1 MANSPAPHASFFP
14 RHLTAPA
21 LVLLGLLACTVSA
34 PAQNNGLA
42 FWEIPF
48 AQQAAMLHA
57 VPSSDAARYTRLRHY
72 FVKNGC
78 TGSRMIEQPL
88 GKRRGHPPVGGN
100 LLCEL
105 PGSHPQP
112 IVVAAFY
119 PAHSLYA
126 GASNGWPEAVL
137 LPILYHALQAQP
149 RHYTFLFAELDG
161 VRGERAFFRRM
172 KKDKIPPPI
181 AFVGLDALG
190 LGRPFFYLPPARLV
204 NQDGMPAAR
213 VLEQRA
219 WYVARLQGYTSQGT
233 WMNSL
238 QLPQPEIVPSKLLD
252 GARSLPRILI
262 FSSFDTTTSPLPFR
276 RDSDYVAFFLC
287 GVDLSLDQLGH
298 NPKK

>member
-1 MANSPAPHASFFP
+1 MTNITAPPASFFR
-14 RHLTAPA
+14 RHLLAPA
-21 LVLLGLLACTVSA
+21 LVLLGFLAFAFAA
-34 PAQNNGLA
+34 PAQSNSLG

-57 VPSSDAARYTRLRHY
+57 VPSSDAARYTRLRQY

-78 TGSRMIEQPL
+78 TGSRMIQQPL
-88 GKRRGHPPVGGN
+88 GKRRGHPPNGGN
-100 LLCEL
+100 LLCKL

-119 PAHSLYA
+119 PAHSLYS
-126 GASNGWPEAVL
+126 GASTGWPEAVL

-161 VRGERAFFRRM
+161 VNGERAFFSRL
-172 KKDKIPPPI
+172 KKDKIPQPI

-219 WYVARLQGYTSQGT
+219 WYVARLQGYTARPT

-238 QLPQPEIVPSKLLD
+238 QLPQPQIIPSKLLN

-262 FSSFDTTTSPLPFR
+262 YSSFDTNASPLPFR
-276 RDSDYVAFFLC
+276 RDSDYLAFFLC
-287 GVDLSLDQLGH
+287 GVDLSLHQLGH
-298 NPKK
+298 YPKK

>member
-1 MANSPAPHASFFP
+1 MTNRTAPQFSFFR
-14 RHLTAPA
+14 RHLPAAA
-21 LVLLGLLACTVSA
+21 LVLLGLLACTLSA

-42 FWEIPF
+42 FWEMPF
-48 AQQAAMLHA
+48 AQQAAMLRA
-57 VPSSDAARYTRLRHY
+57 VPSSDAARYTRLRQY
-72 FVKNGC
+72 FLKNGC

-88 GKRRGHPPVGGN
+88 GRRRGHPPNGGN

-105 PGSHPQP
+105 PGKYSQP

-119 PAHSLYA
+119 PSHSLYS
-126 GASNGWPEAVL
+126 GASTGWPEAVL

-161 VRGERAFFRRM
+161 VNGERTFFSRL
-172 KKDKIPPPI
+172 KKDKIPQPI

-190 LGRPFFYLPPARLV
+190 LGRPFFFLPPPRLV

-219 WYVARLQGYTSQGT
+219 WYVARFQGYAGQPT
-233 WMNSL
+233 WINSL
-238 QLPQPEIVPSKLLD
+238 QLPQPAIVPSKLLN
-252 GARSLPRILI
+252 GAKSLPRILI
-262 FSSFDTTTSPLPFR
+262 FSSFDTNTSPLLFR

-287 GVDLSLDQLGH
+287 GVDLGLNQLGH